1 MAKNS
6 FWTKVSTFRELKSLL
21 LECSEMLMKVCN
33 EVVLRKKLMTKLRNQ
48 GLMSSLWMLLDP
60 VVSC

>member
-48 GLMSSLWMLLDP
+48 GLMSSLWMPLDP